1 MLRSLKIPKNWSFLV
16 SKPRPRLPQ
25 NRNNHTSVQAAYG
38 VQTNNYRVEDSKH
51 VSEGHVM
58 DYGGCPGTSI
68 STILPPV
75 SSYLS
80 NNDKDMKARLPP
92 KKTGGQASP
101 RALAHFEVSERDLSV
116 AGTPLGKL
124 TSAREQL
131 RSLLH
136 GPGGEKR
143 P

>member
-101 RALAHFEVSERDLSV
+101 RALAH
-116 AGTPLGKL
+116 GTPLGKL